1 MKDRNE
7 REEKES
13 TSSYEYLLL
22 FMNVQ
27 TQQQQHCHART
38 RTHSRDITMTTCARV
53 SEIGADMMTDW
64 ARIGITR
71 DMKSHKIKM
80 IATESRFHRDPRC

>member
-13 TSSYEYLLL
+13 TSSYEYLL

-27 TQQQQHCHART
+27 TRQQQHCHART
-38 RTHSRDITMTTCARV
+38 RTHSRDITKATCARV
-53 SEIGADMMTDW
+53 SEIGDDLMTDW
-64 ARIGITR
+64 ARLRARIRITR
-71 DMKSHKIKM
+71 ESGSHV
-80 IATESRFHRDPRC
+80 T